1 MKIKKPE
8 HSQLTHVPNRV
19 VERNAICQEHAEK
32 RHENQFSC
40 RFSACIFR
48 TEPIV
53 STSGGIIQ
61 KNQWATDMKEV
72 LPSSRIFIS
81 ARTVQK
87 TGINDHQEHRQI
99 FEESL

>member
-1 MKIKKPE
+1 MPFAKNMRGSGMK
-8 HSQLTHVPNRV
+8 TGF
-19 VERNAICQEHAEK
+19 HAA
-32 RHENQFSC
+32 F
-40 RFSACIFR
+40 ACIFR

-87 TGINDHQEHRQI
+87 IGINDHQEHRQV

>member
-1 MKIKKPE
+1 MK
-8 HSQLTHVPNRV
+8 TGF
-19 VERNAICQEHAEK
+19 HAA
-32 RHENQFSC
+32 F
-40 RFSACIFR
+40 AYIFR

-53 STSGGIIQ
+53 LTSGGIIQ
-61 KNQWATDMKEV
+61 KNQWAKVMKEV

-87 TGINDHQEHRQI
+87 IGINDHQEHRQV